1 MAKMTETEALNLLVG
16 ATALIAQLAVL
27 VPALAQNLAAIK
39 DGLDDDSADDLNAKI
54 VTAHAE
60 VQVLNDR
67 LQALRLPDA

>member
-16 ATALIAQLAVL
+16 ATTLLTQLAVL

-39 DGLDDDSADDLNAKI
+39 DGLDDDNADDLNAKI

-67 LQALRLPDA
+67 LQALRSE

>member
-16 ATALIAQLAVL
+16 ATTLLTQLAVL

-67 LQALRLPDA
+67 LQALRSE

>member
-1 MAKMTETEALNLLVG
+1 MAKMTENEALNLLTG

-54 VTAHAE
+54 VDAHAE

-67 LQALRLPDA
+67 LQALRS

>member
-16 ATALIAQLAVL
+16 ATTLLTQLAVL

-60 VQVLNDR
+60 VQMLNDR
-67 LQALRLPDA
+67 LQALRT

>member
-1 MAKMTETEALNLLVG
+1 MAKMTETEALNLLTG

-39 DGLDDDSADDLNAKI
+39 DGLDDDNAADLNAKI
-54 VTAHAE
+54 VVAHAE

-67 LQALRLPDA
+67 LQALRS